1 MPSIFLRFPNGG
13 VAFSSR
19 DLIGSV
25 LAFRI
30 EEKKNRGRTLRER
43 WRKEKSL
50 LEGAEKTRAGARAGG
65 GERESI
71 RKRRKRTR
79 AQT

>member
-1 MPSIFLRFPNGG
+1 MEQRFDRFCVGLSDRGKKKPS
-13 VAFSSR
+13 
-19 DLIGSV
+19 
-25 LAFRI
+25 
-30 EEKKNRGRTLRER
+30 KNSQKEME
-43 WRKEKSL
+43 KEKSL

-65 GERESI
+65 GERKSI